1 MREDRLLKLADV
13 VEADANNPVGFKF
26 DLATWAAPIL
36 VAENPNDQQ
45 VRYDSGWESDARI
58 PLDCHT
64 AACAVGVG
72 CLSGAFKDE
81 GLGYEIDNGVLSP
94 TFQGHTSF
102 GAVREF
108 FEIHQSDVEYLFV
121 AEHYEAPLRK
131 GRDGELAVA
140 ARIRQYVA
148 DGGSY

>member
-26 DLATWAAPIL
+26 DLATWAAPIK
-36 VAENPNDQQ
+36 VAENPT
-45 VRYDSGWESDARI
+45 RYDSGWEQDAVI
-58 PLDCHT
+58 PLDCNT

-72 CLSGAFKDE
+72 CLSGAFKNE
-81 GLGYEIDNGVLSP
+81 GLSYEIDNGMLSP
-94 TFQGHTSF
+94 TFQGRTSF

-108 FEIHQSDVEYLFV
+108 FEIRQIDVEYLFV
-121 AEHYEAPLRK
+121 SENYDASLRK